1 MGLLRLFLT
10 QERPAVREMIRNSP
24 GWVIYERTRT
34 GNWPTSRERAWV
46 VGKRQRQFGT
56 NKGNETGIGDIM
68 RFRHPDGEARRTQHV
83 RSPSMKMRGGPGS
96 RMIDER
102 GAYQKNA
109 GINNPSVVFFS
120 PPVKPRRVQSECMRA
135 IPMTSGARPLLCG
148 RESRTALWRFSI

>member
-1 MGLLRLFLT
+1 MDLLRLLLK

-68 RFRHPDGEARRTQHV
+68 RFRHPDGEARGTQHV
-83 RSPSMKMRGGPGS
+83 RSPSMKMRGGPGF

-102 GAYQKNA
+102 GAYQKHA
-109 GINNPSVVFFS
+109 GINNPSVVFFFAS
-120 PPVKPRRVQSECMRA
+120 RQTKA
-135 IPMTSGARPLLCG
+135 GAKRMHASDPYDIRCASIALWP
-148 RESRTALWRFSI
+148 RESNGIVAV